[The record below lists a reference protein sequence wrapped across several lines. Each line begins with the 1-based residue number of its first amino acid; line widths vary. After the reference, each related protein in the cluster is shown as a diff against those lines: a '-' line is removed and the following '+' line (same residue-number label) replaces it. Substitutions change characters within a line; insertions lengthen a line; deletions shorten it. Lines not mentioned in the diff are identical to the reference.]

1 MKIYCAQHF
10 LGPFGFFF
18 FEAAELQAGGYKT
31 FREIVQLILQ

>member
-10 LGPFGFFF
+10 LGPFGFF